1 MSKPFSNCD
10 IDNQQPPSPQSLN
23 SELYTLIYNSPFKY
37 NRQLCYEICTT
48 KLVIS
53 ECNCSNSDVFSF
65 FPKYEPC
72 SFNKEKLKCLRNFKT
87 TLHSNEFIRFKCNC
101 PLECNR
107 TTYRTTMSYS
117 SLVGQYYL
125 QRIKNNWNLSEDLLS
140 LPTAAAAAE
149 SVRQSIVRV
158 TIFYESL
165 SYTETNENPSNL
177 SMLFFLGTVG
187 GIVSLFLGIN
197 VLSSLELLE
206 AIIDIYFICKKN
218 KK

>member
-1 MSKPFSNCD
+1 M
-10 IDNQQPPSPQSLN
+10 
-23 SELYTLIYNSPFKY
+23 
-37 NRQLCYEICTT
+37 
-48 KLVIS
+48 
-53 ECNCSNSDVFSF
+53 
-65 FPKYEPC
+65 
-72 SFNKEKLKCLRNFKT
+72 
-87 TLHSNEFIRFKCNC
+87 
-101 PLECNR
+101 
-107 TTYRTTMSYS
+107 
-117 SLVGQYYL
+117 
-125 QRIKNNWNLSEDLLS
+125 SEDLLS
-140 LPTAAAAAE
+140 LPTAEAAAE